1 MLHFSICVVFGMNF
15 QQQLNLINDH
25 GYANMRV
32 RNVVARLEND
42 NDVAD
47 ARMQRQRQLNAER
60 QRVRRAN
67 ENNLDAQRRREHAAE
82 HNRVNRVNE
91 VPQQA
96 AARRRVELVRHQAR
110 APRMLNLAR
119 INDQNILPVR
129 HTLGEFNVPCA
140 HCRALKFVN
149 EKNFKCCC
157 EGKVSLPDLLEF
169 PEQLRNFLS
178 SNSA

>member
-1 MLHFSICVVFGMNF
+1 MNF

-91 VPQQA
+91 VASKLQ
-96 AARRRVELVRHQAR
+96 
-110 APRMLNLAR
+110 
-119 INDQNILPVR
+119 
-129 HTLGEFNVPCA
+129 
-140 HCRALKFVN
+140 FV
-149 EKNFKCCC
+149 CDC
-157 EGKVSLPDLLEF
+157 
-169 PEQLRNFLS
+169 
-178 SNSA
+178 

>member
-1 MLHFSICVVFGMNF
+1 MNF

-47 ARMQRQRQLNAER
+47 ARMQQQRQQNAER

-67 ENNLDAQRRREHAAE
+67 E
-82 HNRVNRVNE
+82 

-96 AARRRVELVRHQAR
+96 AARRWVDLVRHQVR

-140 HCRALKFVN
+140 HCRALKFIN
-149 EKNFKCCC
+149 EKNFKCCS

-178 SNSA
+178 SDSAQAKGVRVRINIPNDNRDYRRPLNNFHLR